1 MNNVSIHRAIF
12 SGCETNYTGKE
23 FFGAELTAIF
33 GGVDC
38 DLRGAIIKNDCYIEA
53 VAVFGGIEIFL
64 PDNVNL
70 EIESTAIFGETENKR
85 HISHIENAPVVYLKT
100 FSFFGGVDIK

>member
-1 MNNVSIHRAIF
+1 MNNVTIHRAIF

-23 FFGAELTAIF
+23 FFGAELTAVF

-38 DLRGAIIKNDCYIEA
+38 DLRGAIIKNDCYIEV
-53 VAVFGGIEIFL
+53 VAAFGGVEIFL

-85 HISHIENAPVVYLKT
+85 PIAHIENAPTVFVR
-100 FSFFGGVDIK
+100 SFAVFGGVDIK